1 MITKSSNLV
10 IVEGNLVP
18 ADGAGE
24 LARGR
29 VEIDVATGL
38 IVETGEA
45 RGTGDLVLD
54 DEHIILAGIIDQH
67 VYKNINLQPTSLVV
81 LITLF

>member
-29 VEIDVATGL
+29 VVIDVATGL

-45 RGTGDLVLD
+45 RGSPRIPLPRREGRN
-54 DEHIILAGIIDQH
+54 AGNFRTVRNSIASFLSCPH
-67 VYKNINLQPTSLVV
+67 G
-81 LITLF
+81 LITL